1 MGNKIIKKWK
11 TIHLEIQ
18 LETEVPMKNTF
29 CSVDFCDVQ
38 PMSVSDGLYVSPFSP
53 PEPHA
58 PSNCGGRG
66 QVTGGQKPVA
76 SE

>member
-1 MGNKIIKKWK
+1 MA
-11 TIHLEIQ
+11 
-18 LETEVPMKNTF
+18 
-29 CSVDFCDVQ
+29 S
-38 PMSVSDGLYVSPFSP
+38 MSPLFTP

-58 PSNCGGRG
+58 PSYDGGRG